1 MSGYRVWAKIY
12 NGNTFVRS
20 TEEFG
25 TPIVGTNHIET
36 ISGDVYFSEAAG
48 TYDVFVVDGPS
59 GTAGNHE
66 SQHQTLQ
73 ITGSST
79 SRLIVYSGYGQF
91 INPDEKLSYF
101 GDYANHAYHG
111 YFVSIQAR
119 NASGQILGSGNVS
132 FSYTP
137 NDGYLVIPTTSI
149 GNLVTN
155 LAIPD
160 VIYSGE
166 YPSGPSKEFTVRAAM
181 NISGTNVSVDFPL
194 TIRPDLDPSVIRGP
208 LHHQKPASYP
218 FYRREVGGD
227 GYADRDE
234 GTAPFDPNRKNV
246 VVEVDWSSSFAD
258 RSLIPEIMTEVN
270 RIWEDSCGV
279 TIIFA
284 SESQISTSIDDV
296 PEYMTLPQ
304 TRTILSANR
313 FLPNAIH
320 VLIGRSA
327 SDWLG
332 GDVRGITI
340 DYRIVGGR
348 SRMECAS
355 LATGDPT
362 QFQTA
367 TNLSECGILIFG
379 DRLAA
384 DIQAH
389 GNEIPLLGG
398 WAGRRARFYAW
409 FIAHEIAHALG
420 RVGHDSNSDNLMKQ
434 GLNNLWDSTTPSY
447 YDYMRLYQE
456 TSLDLINTRNVVG
469 INTVDTD
476 F

>member
-36 ISGDVYFSEAAG
+36 ISGDVYFSEGAG

-79 SRLIVYSGYGQF
+79 PRLIVYSGYGQF
-91 INPDEKLSYF
+91 INPDEKLSYS

-132 FSYTP
+132 FSS

-166 YPSGPSKEFTVRAAM
+166 YPSGANKEITVRAAM

-194 TIRPDLDPSVIRGP
+194 TIRPDLDPSVIREP
-208 LHHQKPASYP
+208 LHHQKPSSYP

-258 RSLIPEIMTEVN
+258 RSIIPDIMTEVN

-296 PEYMTLPQ
+296 PEYITLPQ
-304 TRTILSANR
+304 TRTILSASR

-320 VLIGRSA
+320 VLIARNA
-327 SDWLG
+327 SDWCPADFGSLP
-332 GDVRGITI
+332 I
-340 DYRIVGGR
+340 DERSTPDGR
-348 SRMECAS
+348 NLMECAN
-355 LATGDPT
+355 LATGDPN

-367 TNLSECGILIFG
+367 ANLNECGLLILG
-379 DRLAA
+379 DRLYSA
-384 DIQAH
+384 IESH
-389 GNEIPLLGG
+389 GGMPLLGG
-398 WAGRRARFYAW
+398 WNGQRKKFYAW
-409 FIAHEIAHALG
+409 YIAHEIARALG
-420 RVGHDSNSDNLMKQ
+420 RVGYDDSAPNLMKS
-434 GLNNLWDSTTPSY
+434 GLTDIWASPTPSY
-447 YDYMRLYQE
+447 FNYMRLFQ
-456 TSLDLINTRNVVG
+456 TSLDFINTRNVLGVH
-469 INTVDTD
+469 TVDIY